1 MIAFDYVVIGAGSAA
16 AAAVRCQ
23 RIPPPGCCSSRRVAR
38 GRDLNVQIP
47 DRTPG
52 SA

>member
-1 MIAFDYVVIGAGSAA
+1 MIAFDYIVIGAGSAA
-16 AAAVRCQ
+16 AAGRLSEDPAA
-23 RIPPPGCCSSRRVAR
+23 RVAR